1 MLFDYNSLNLLSEV
15 RRDGQP
21 AAKYD
26 WLADGTKLGV
36 CDGSGTDGFEYVGS
50 LIYRKRGSRDIFDPK
65 IWSVKGYEGQS
76 DYGINKLKELGWKR

>member
-26 WLADGTKLGV
+26 WLAD
-36 CDGSGTDGFEYVGS
+36 GTDGFEYVGS

-76 DYGINKLKELGWKR
+76 DYGINKLKELGWK